1 MQFLIEEL
9 NFSRIEKMSERYPF
23 LNPDAEM
30 AREFNRLKE
39 AEVAQVAKSGQQF
52 NRLGHFLD

>member
-1 MQFLIEEL
+1 
-9 NFSRIEKMSERYPF
+9 MSERYPF

-30 AREFNRLKE
+30 AREFNRQKE

-52 NRLGHFLD
+52 IRLEPLFGARFGADFQYAIE

>member
-1 MQFLIEEL
+1 
-9 NFSRIEKMSERYPF
+9 MSERYPF

-30 AREFNRLKE
+30 AREFNRQKE